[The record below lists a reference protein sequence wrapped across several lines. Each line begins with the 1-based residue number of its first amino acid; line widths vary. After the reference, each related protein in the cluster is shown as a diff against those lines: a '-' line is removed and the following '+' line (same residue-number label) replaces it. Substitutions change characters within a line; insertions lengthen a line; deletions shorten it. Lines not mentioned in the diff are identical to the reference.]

1 MLNYINRQK
10 QAGNEI
16 NRADVAASFQQAVMD
31 VIVEKAVN
39 AVKMRGEK
47 KLVLAGGVAANSKL
61 REMLGEACGADGI
74 TLYRPAPALCTDN
87 GAMIGAAAY
96 YKYKEKGADGLEL
109 DAYANMEL

>member
-1 MLNYINRQK
+1 
-10 QAGNEI
+10 
-16 NRADVAASFQQAVMD
+16 MD